1 MESGNFEAILAE
13 PRLQPEK
20 TLDITFSVKRRKQT
34 YLLSNGPSKD
44 GF

>member
-1 MESGNFEAILAE
+1 MESGNFEAIFA
-13 PRLQPEK
+13 EK